1 MLGSIRREDDT
12 AKKTGLSRGPAPRH
26 GRDQKIV
33 VVVLAL
39 SGVVH
44 YYTTKSPKYLDDVK
58 TETENVMNT
67 SISTK
72 LAALSLALLINS
84 VIMGSVALMFNG
96 RLHETSVQTV
106 ARVVDQTRD
115 AA

>member
-1 MLGSIRREDDT
+1 
-12 AKKTGLSRGPAPRH
+12 
-26 GRDQKIV
+26 
-33 VVVLAL
+33 
-39 SGVVH
+39 
-44 YYTTKSPKYLDDVK
+44 
-58 TETENVMNT
+58 MNT

-106 ARVVDQTRD
+106 ALVVDQTRD